1 MSYEAKVSVRGTDRT
16 IHLRLPWETVV
27 AEVQRLA
34 REQLPAEA
42 GPGSQLWCADGTSM
56 LNKQGRALAEL
67 RDRRICPKLE
77 FELRRD

>member
-1 MSYEAKVSVRGTDRT
+1 MSYEAEVSVRGAART

-34 REQLPAEA
+34 QEQLPDDGA
-42 GPGSQLWCADGTSM
+42 PGSQLWCTDGTSM
-56 LNKQGRALAEL
+56 LNKGERALAEL